1 MGRNSIISIGQKEFE
16 VLNLISLKLSIKE
29 VRISTRSTYQQIE
42 SIKKKLVNSGWI
54 DQVKRGRYEITNN
67 GKYFLEVI
75 KRYEQKRKK

>member
-16 VLNLISLKLSIKE
+16 VLNLINLKLSIKE